1 MLPLVIGFVG
11 FAIDVNYAFNYR
23 KQMQMAAD
31 SAAMAGAYAVKADS
45 AMDSTALANVV
56 GSEVS
61 SRGFTN
67 GSGGIVV
74 TVCRPGVDPD
84 CPTVFSYAAADGA
97 VRVTISQV
105 KDTFFAKILNFN
117 GTATAASAVAAR
129 ATTHGHR
136 GVALA
141 E

>member
-1 MLPLVIGFVG
+1 MLPVVIGFVG

-23 KQMQMAAD
+23 KQMQVAAD

-61 SRGFTN
+61 SKGFTN
-67 GSGGIVV
+67 GSSGIVV
-74 TVCRPGVDPD
+74 TVCRPGVDLA
-84 CPTVFSYAAADGA
+84 CPTAFSYAAADGA
-97 VRVTISQV
+97 VKVTISQV
-105 KDTFFAKILNFN
+105 KDTFFAKLLNFN
-117 GTATAASAVAAR
+117 GTTTVASAVAAK
-129 ATTHGHR
+129 ATTRGHR